1 MKLNYFNFIFA
12 LFYKFDFIVIEVN
25 LFCQKLKRLRLD
37 SQRSKRFYYY

>member
-12 LFYKFDFIVIEVN
+12 LFYKFDFIVIVIN
-25 LFCQKLKRLRLD
+25 LLCLSLKKLRLD